1 MIWDGKVRAPV
12 ITVPLT
18 LPWMTGAKFSFYA
31 RVRAIIDGDEGPWSA
46 LHGFNL
52 RPGAAPRSLSNGL
65 NPQPSMIRWRPVEGA
80 TAYEVVFLFDQREG
94 KSKKI
99 RTATTAADLRE
110 YYSFHNGQDVANVV
124 SWRVRAIREVIE
136 PSTRSGSVIGKT
148 KNRLPV
154 VSSSS
159 SGGPGPGAHQLVP
172 SFWWTCS
179 RGPFGEGFGACPPL
193 IESMLGPNGCPLF
206 HVYVFSDS
214 TCVNSVHVSDIVGS
228 PAYVPRLSP
237 PLELPKNSEDLV
249 NSRFLW
255 LGDGE
260 EGDVFDAGNAI
271 IRTTGVDANEE
282 QPPAEGEEEAESG
295 SELLEEPPPTE
306 QPAAGEAKDRQTGL
320 WDTDFATGRYYW
332 TAVPVVPLVTTDDK
346 VEYHG
351 VNFAQDMCNEGNVLT
366 FGKTSEV
373 VTTGASGVPYAS
385 GLSTDGELIAAKQ
398 QKAHFFGR
406 VVVSWKP
413 TAGASKYEIQWSRH
427 PKRWRSAGNKV
438 HARNAGC
445 S

>member
-1 MIWDGKVRAPV
+1 MTTDPLRVLGSISRA
-12 ITVPLT
+12 
-18 LPWMTGAKFSFYA
+18 
-31 RVRAIIDGDEGPWSA
+31 
-46 LHGFNL
+46 
-52 RPGAAPRSLSNGL
+52 
-65 NPQPSMIRWRPVEGA
+65 
-80 TAYEVVFLFDQREG
+80 
-94 KSKKI
+94 
-99 RTATTAADLRE
+99 
-110 YYSFHNGQDVANVV
+110 
-124 SWRVRAIREVIE
+124 
-136 PSTRSGSVIGKT
+136 GKT
-148 KNRLPV
+148 DV

-172 SFWWTCS
+172 GFWWTGS

-271 IRTTGVDANEE
+271 IRATGVDANEE

-346 VEYHG
+346 VEYHD

-398 QKAHFFGR
+398 QKPHFFGR

-427 PKRWRSAGNKV
+427 PKRWRSAGNKFTPGTQV
-438 HARNAGC
+438 QLKLASGRWYYRIRGLDRTIPGAPGLSWSDPVELNISAPKFTVV
-445 S
+445 SRS